1 MKIQIATGLTPQMNL
16 MIGHLVDELGTGID
30 ALPGTLV
37 IGVDDP
43 TVPTAGVE
51 RPLAVMPAHGPGRTT
66 PWGAAVVAAADAVIL
81 FDACEV
87 HAYPDALADR
97 SVVICG
103 LPRPEP
109 SATIAGL
116 DVGNAPE
123 EICRAWLRESPAAP
137 PPDAGVAWVWGR
149 GVAPLAAALDGWRA
163 GRAVVALPQTDDH
176 DLLRRGQALRVH
188 SVAEAVEATRF
199 LLENPPLAQALG
211 ARGRAV
217 AAQMPSVRRVALR
230 VLEGM
235 ELARQSAMV
244 VSR

>member
-1 MKIQIATGLTPQMNL
+1 VKIQIARGLTPQMNL
-16 MIGHLVDELGTGID
+16 MIGGLVAELGAGIE

-43 TVPTAGVE
+43 TVPTADVE
-51 RPLAVMPAHGPGRTT
+51 RPLAVMPAYGPGRTT
-66 PWGAAVVAAADAVIL
+66 PWGAALVAAADAVIL

-87 HAYPDALADR
+87 HPYSDALADR

-103 LPRPEP
+103 LARPAP
-109 SATIAGL
+109 AATDSGL
-116 DVGNAPE
+116 DMGSAPQE
-123 EICRAWLRESPAAP
+123 VRRAWLHESPGGTRP
-137 PPDAGVAWVWGR
+137 NAGVAWVCGR
-149 GVAPLAAALDGWRA
+149 GVAPLAAALEGWRA

-176 DLLRRGQALRVH
+176 DLLRRGQALRAQ

-199 LLENPPLAQALG
+199 LLENPPLAQAQG
-211 ARGRAV
+211 ARGRTV
-217 AAQMPSVRRVALR
+217 AAQMPSRRQVALR

-244 VSR
+244 VR

>member
-1 MKIQIATGLTPQMNL
+1 VNIQIAKGLTPQMNL
-16 MIGHLVDELGTGID
+16 MIGRLVAALGTGIE

-43 TVPTAGVE
+43 TVPTADVQ

-66 PWGAAVVAAADAVIL
+66 PWGAALIAAADTVVL
-81 FDACEV
+81 FDTSEV
-87 HAYPDALADR
+87 HAYADALADR
-97 SVVICG
+97 SVVVAG

-109 SATIAGL
+109 TATGWGL
-116 DVGNAPE
+116 DVDGAPE
-123 EICRAWLRESPAAP
+123 EIRRAWLRESPIQDQP
-137 PPDAGVAWVWGR
+137 GAGVAWVWGR

-176 DLLRRGQALRVH
+176 DLLRRGQALRAH

-211 ARGRAV
+211 ARGRTV
-217 AAQMPSVRRVALR
+217 AAQMPSARQVALR
-230 VLEGM
+230 VLEGI
-235 ELARQSAMV
+235 ELARQSAMA